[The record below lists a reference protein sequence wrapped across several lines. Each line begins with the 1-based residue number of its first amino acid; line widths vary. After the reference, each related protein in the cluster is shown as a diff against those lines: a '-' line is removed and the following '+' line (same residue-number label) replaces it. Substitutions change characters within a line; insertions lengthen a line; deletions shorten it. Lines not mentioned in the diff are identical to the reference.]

1 MSVRILDEAERDLAE
16 GRRFYE
22 QQRPG
27 LGAYFLDS
35 LFSDI
40 DSVLARSHAILG
52 MLRNR
57 SNIMRHQN
65 TPVDNARERGI
76 PKPQG
81 SDFNCAAGGRSG
93 RDRPCHH
100 DALTLPARVQFPR
113 GRPVEENAL
122 RRRHSVRRF
131 ATRVAEIQSHR
142 LAGIARYL
150 QQTAVQAL
158 PLHRMF
164 GLQGKDVRTSLL
176 LIPSQRKPEN

>member
-1 MSVRILDEAERDLAE
+1 MGDREETTLGSIFESIRILDEAERDLAE

-76 PKPQG
+76 PKP
-81 SDFNCAAGGRSG
+81 
-93 RDRPCHH
+93 P
-100 DALTLPARVQFPR
+100 RVRFQ
-113 GRPVEENAL
+113 L
-122 RRRHSVRRF
+122 RRRR
-131 ATRVAEIQSHR
+131 
-142 LAGIARYL
+142 
-150 QQTAVQAL
+150 
-158 PLHRMF
+158 
-164 GLQGKDVRTSLL
+164 
-176 LIPSQRKPEN
+176 